1 MKNRRSIATLA
12 LLAMLSGCGGDSGS
26 LGSAPQPA
34 PTPTPTPSPTPTP
47 TTAAGCS
54 LRARQDWI
62 AAAMKEWYLFYDT
75 LPTNLDP
82 TPYTTAEDYLDALT
96 ATARAQNKDRYFT
109 YLTSITAE
117 NAYYSSGASA
127 GFGIRL
133 GIDSSSNRLFVIES
147 FEGAPALNANIDRGA
162 EIVAIGTTAS
172 NEQTVTSIVASQGT
186 AGLTNALGPDTAG
199 TTRVLKISDAS
210 GTRDVTLTKT
220 DFSLLPVSTRYGAK
234 VIDDG
239 GTKVGYLNLRTFI
252 DTADQ
257 PLRSAF
263 DMFRQ
268 QGITKVIVDFR
279 YNGGGLLS
287 IAELMGDLMG
297 AARSTS
303 DVFDYVTFRPEK
315 SAENSTRT
323 FSPQSQ
329 SIAPMKLAFIGTHGT
344 ASASELVMAAAIPYF
359 HGNAGLIG
367 TNTYGKPVGQIAL
380 DNPAGCDDRLR
391 VIAFALQNA
400 NRQGAYYNG
409 LAGTMEASC
418 QASDDIGHQMGDP
431 LESST
436 KVALDYLAGRSCTA
450 IPAASASLQSGQT
463 AALKF
468 SQPKVRELLTPQR
481 PNTQQ
486 REVPGLF

>member
-1 MKNRRSIATLA
+1 MKNRRSIASLA
-12 LLAMLSGCGGDSGS
+12 LVAMLSACGADSGS
-26 LGSAPQPA
+26 LGGAPQ
-34 PTPTPTPSPTPTP
+34 PTPTPSPTPTS
-47 TTAAGCS
+47 TAGCS
-54 LRARQDWI
+54 LRERQNWV
-62 AAAMKEWYLFYDT
+62 AAQMKEWYLFYDT
-75 LPTNLDP
+75 LPANLDP
-82 TPYTTAEDYLDALT
+82 TPYSSVDTYLDALT

-109 YLTSITAE
+109 YLTSIKAE
-117 NAYYSSGASA
+117 DAYYNAGSSA

-172 NEQTVTSIVASQGT
+172 NEQTVSTIIASQGS

-220 DFSLLPVSTRYGAK
+220 DFALLPVSSRYGAK

-239 GTKVGYLNLRTFI
+239 GTKVGYVNLRTFI
-252 DTADQ
+252 NPADA

-279 YNGGGLLS
+279 YNGGGLIS

-297 AARSTS
+297 ANRSTS

-315 SAENSTRT
+315 ASNNSTRM

-329 SIAPMKLAFIGTHGT
+329 SIAPMKVAFIGTHGT
-344 ASASELVMAAAIPYF
+344 ASASELVMAAAIPYL
-359 HGNAGLIG
+359 HANAGLIG

-380 DNPAGCDDRLR
+380 DNTACDDRLR

-418 QASDDIGHQMGDP
+418 QANDDIGYQLGDP
-431 LESST
+431 REAST
-436 KVALDYLAGRSCTA
+436 KTALDYLAGRSCSA
-450 IPAASASLQSGQT
+450 IPAASAALQSGQT
-463 AALKF
+463 AAVRF
-468 SQPKVRELLTPQR
+468 SQPVAREILTPDR